1 MLILKTSTGIRCQ
14 RFGNKYLMQSKCFVV
29 PCTIL
34 VTLENMIKRENQDGR
49 DSALTASFKCL
60 QFF

>member
-1 MLILKTSTGIRCQ
+1 MLILQTSTGIRCQ

-34 VTLENMIKRENQDGR
+34 VTLENMIKRAIKSGKIRMVETR
-49 DSALTASFKCL
+49 P
-60 QFF
+60 